1 MWPIGTYERF
11 LRKIKGQ
18 EGRRKVNYFGILLC
32 DIRQAKAKEYILN
45 YLEVFDDESSENID
59 FYIPGY
65 ILRDNNG
72 KTDNSSISIKGK
84 YYKYDEQEYFK
95 FCKKLEYDFNVL
107 FPFSATLVLMEYLGG
122 DFSNARKMIFEL
134 ESSEEGIRSAG
145 KFFIEIFRIAAEGN
159 MGQTLDEIS
168 RRLSGESKKGII
180 LAGGKTI
187 MNFFG
192 VDVEPII
199 NQLGEI
205 TKYKI
210 K

>member
-1 MWPIGTYERF
+1 
-11 LRKIKGQ
+11 
-18 EGRRKVNYFGILLC
+18 
-32 DIRQAKAKEYILN
+32 
-45 YLEVFDDESSENID
+45 
-59 FYIPGY
+59 
-65 ILRDNNG
+65 
-72 KTDNSSISIKGK
+72 
-84 YYKYDEQEYFK
+84 
-95 FCKKLEYDFNVL
+95 
-107 FPFSATLVLMEYLGG
+107 
-122 DFSNARKMIFEL
+122 
-134 ESSEEGIRSAG
+134 
-145 KFFIEIFRIAAEGN
+145 

>member
-1 MWPIGTYERF
+1 
-11 LRKIKGQ
+11 
-18 EGRRKVNYFGILLC
+18 
-32 DIRQAKAKEYILN
+32 
-45 YLEVFDDESSENID
+45 
-59 FYIPGY
+59 
-65 ILRDNNG
+65 
-72 KTDNSSISIKGK
+72 
-84 YYKYDEQEYFK
+84 
-95 FCKKLEYDFNVL
+95 
-107 FPFSATLVLMEYLGG
+107 MEYLGG

-134 ESSEEGIRSAG
+134 DSSEEGIRSAG